1 MRVKLALKREFILL
15 FFFSLFF
22 KAASAQGTSQ
32 SLTPELIQKS
42 VSKAIKEE
50 EKRKAQEEQEL
61 ESALKTKNDQAVK
74 NWISQRKEQQAA
86 RLNTY
91 THEDWDNF
99 LRIDYP
105 VPYDF
110 YLRGYDC
117 RLAKA
122 SCFKSGSFDLPYQ
135 GSAEIIEKFYI
146 ENYHPSNVVDK
157 SAYFQTVI
165 RPIKLKLVY
174 QANDFRVTAVEYGQ
188 VYTKYG
194 WQKDE

>member
-1 MRVKLALKREFILL
+1 MRVKLALKREFKLLILFILL
-15 FFFSLFF
+15 FQSVL
-22 KAASAQGTSQ
+22 AQATNDG
-32 SLTPELIQKS
+32 LTPELIQKS
-42 VSKAIKEE
+42 VTKAIKEE
-50 EKRKAQEEQEL
+50 ENRKVREEQEF
-61 ESALKTKNDQAVK
+61 ESILKIKNDQAVK
-74 NWISQRKEQQAA
+74 NWISQRKEQQAV

-117 RLAKA
+117 RLVKL
-122 SCFKSGSFDLPYQ
+122 SCFKSGTFDLPYQ

-146 ENYHPSNVVDK
+146 ENYHPANVVDK

-165 RPIKLKLVY
+165 RPIKLKLAY
-174 QANDFRVTAVEYGQ
+174 QADDFAVTAVEYGQ